1 MAHSALNYDPTR
13 RYDFKVEDVEY
24 RRDSDQA
31 WLAMVYQPQGNG
43 PFPALLDI
51 HGGAWNNGDRTNN
64 PAIAEGLA
72 ASGVVVV
79 SIDFRCGGKY
89 PYPSSLADINYA
101 TRWLKVHAADFNA
114 DAATVGG
121 LGVSSGG
128 HLILL
133 SAMRPFD
140 SRYTAL
146 PLAGTNG
153 VDGTLAYAI
162 SCWGVLDPLGR
173 YRMAE
178 ANGNKDLMANH
189 ERYFLTVDAMQES
202 NIIHVL
208 QSGEKVELPPA
219 LLIQGTADKGVPQGM
234 VENVAALYRT
244 AGGDVDL
251 ALFQDMPHG
260 IAGWTASEVTN
271 MIARMKTFI
280 AQHLTAAVAAARE
293 EWASVGGAAQ
303 AHTRAG
309 LGLSKGLD
317 RVVPEDLLHQ
327 VEGTS
332 GQPSARSTDP
342 GKRLSGCG

>member
-1 MAHSALNYDPTR
+1 
-13 RYDFKVEDVEY
+13 
-24 RRDSDQA
+24 
-31 WLAMVYQPQGNG
+31 MVYQPQGNG
-43 PFPALLDI
+43 PFPALVDI

-79 SIDFRCGGKY
+79 SIDFRCGGTY

-101 TRWLKVHAADFNA
+101 TRWLKIHAADFNA

-140 SRYTAL
+140 PRYTAL

-153 VDGTLAYAI
+153 VDGSLAYAI

-178 ANGNKDLMANH
+178 AIGNKDLMANH

-202 NIIHVL
+202 NIIHIL

-234 VENVAALYRT
+234 VEKVAELYRA
-244 AGGDVDL
+244 AGGDVEL

-260 IAGWTASEVTN
+260 IAGWSGSEVKN
-271 MIARMKTFI
+271 MIERTKAFI
-280 AQHLTAAVAAARE
+280 AQHLTADVAR
-293 EWASVGGAAQ
+293 
-303 AHTRAG
+303 
-309 LGLSKGLD
+309 
-317 RVVPEDLLHQ
+317 
-327 VEGTS
+327 
-332 GQPSARSTDP
+332 
-342 GKRLSGCG
+342 

>member
-1 MAHSALNYDPTR
+1 MAHAALNYDPTQ
-13 RYDFKVEDVEY
+13 RYDVKVEDVEY
-24 RRDSDQA
+24 RRDSEQS
-31 WLAMVYQPQGNG
+31 WLAMIYRPQGPG

-64 PAIAEGLA
+64 PALAEGLA

-79 SIDFRCGGKY
+79 SIDFRCGGTY

-101 TRWLKVHAADFNA
+101 TRWLKMHAADFNA

-140 SRYTAL
+140 PRYTAL

-162 SCWGVLDPLGR
+162 SCWGVLDPYGR

-178 ANGNKDLMANH
+178 ANGNQPLMANH
-189 ERYFLTVDAMQES
+189 EHYFLTVDAMQES
-202 NIIHVL
+202 NLVNIL
-208 QSGEKVELPPA
+208 QSGEKIELPPA

-234 VENVAALYRT
+234 VENVASLYGA
-244 AGGDVDL
+244 AGGNGEL

-260 IAGWTASEVTN
+260 LAGWSAPEV
-271 MIARMKTFI
+271 ARMIERMKSFI
-280 AQHLTAAVAAARE
+280 AQRLATPTAMAAGSSR
-293 EWASVGGAAQ
+293 
-303 AHTRAG
+303 
-309 LGLSKGLD
+309 
-317 RVVPEDLLHQ
+317 
-327 VEGTS
+327 
-332 GQPSARSTDP
+332 
-342 GKRLSGCG
+342 